1 MMKSHSNFTANL
13 YSGDSITYVVTFE
26 VAVVLCAIAI
36 IVSSALVLRH
46 IYRKVRRSRADLLFI
61 VLSISDIGVG
71 SLSQTSLGIFGM
83 AFLYIE
89 CNGTDSGTSNSNAIK
104 FTYATVFF
112 LLFPYTFSY
121 VVTTIVA
128 LDTLF
133 VVTKQHSYKNFITK
147 RRLMYILV
155 FFFATTIA
163 LCYWLVLV
171 ILAEARFIGAY
182 ITYTAFN
189 IALSITII
197 GAYIFI
203 LCFAFSHSK
212 NASHCKSNGN
222 RDFKRL
228 TKTIMFIFV
237 SQVICSFPFQI
248 CWSVPNIPL
257 QALIVPWVV
266 ILRNASS
273 LFNGIILLLGERRK
287 RKNKIRISKETG
299 FLKDLAKFPSA

>member
-1 MMKSHSNFTANL
+1 MMKNHSNVTANL
-13 YSGDSITYVVTFE
+13 YSGDSITYIVTFE

-61 VLSISDIGVG
+61 VLSISDMGVG
-71 SLSQTSLGIFGM
+71 SLSQTSLGIIGM
-83 AFLYIE
+83 WLLCIE
-89 CNGTDSGTSNSNAIK
+89 CYETMELVESK
-104 FTYATVFF
+104 YVVVFF
-112 LLFPYTFSY
+112 LFFPYTFSY

-171 ILAEARFIGAY
+171 ILTKAHFTAAY
-182 ITYTAFN
+182 ITYAAFN
-189 IALSITII
+189 IALSVTII

-248 CWSVPNIPL
+248 YWSAPNIPL
-257 QALIVPWVV
+257 PAQIFPWVL

>member
-1 MMKSHSNFTANL
+1 MKSHSNFTANL

-163 LCYWLVLV
+163 LCNWLVDV
-171 ILAEARFIGAY
+171 TLARDGINEAY

-189 IALSITII
+189 IALSIIII

-203 LCFAFSHSK
+203 LYFAYSHSQ

-228 TKTIMFIFV
+228 TKTIMFIFA

-248 CWSVPNIPL
+248 CWSVPNISLP
-257 QALIVPWVV
+257 ALIVPWLF

>member
-1 MMKSHSNFTANL
+1 MMKNHSNVTANL
-13 YSGDSITYVVTFE
+13 YSGHSITYVVTFE
-26 VAVVLCAIAI
+26 LAVVLGAIAI

-71 SLSQTSLGIFGM
+71 SLSQTSLGIVGM
-83 AFLYIE
+83 RWLCIE
-89 CNGTDSGTSNSNAIK
+89 CYGTMELELKHAV
-104 FTYATVFF
+104 AFF
-112 LLFPYTFSY
+112 LFFPYTFSY

-163 LCYWLVLV
+163 LCNWLVYV
-171 ILAEARFIGAY
+171 IRVRASFIEVY

-189 IALSITII
+189 IALSIIII

-203 LCFAFSHSK
+203 LCFAYSHSK

-228 TKTIMFIFV
+228 TKTIMFIFA

-248 CWSVPNIPL
+248 CWSVPSIRLP
-257 QALIVPWVV
+257 ALIVPWLF

>member
-1 MMKSHSNFTANL
+1 MMKNHSNVTTNL

-26 VAVVLCAIAI
+26 LAVVLGAIAI

-46 IYRKVRRSRADLLFI
+46 IYRKVRRSRADLLLI

-71 SLSQTSLGIFGM
+71 FLSQTSLGILGM
-83 AFLYIE
+83 MWWLCIE
-89 CNGTDSGTSNSNAIK
+89 CCVTTELK
-104 FTYATVFF
+104 FKYAVAFF
-112 LLFPYTFSY
+112 LFFPYTFSY

-133 VVTKQHSYKNFITK
+133 AVTKQHSYTNFITK

-155 FFFATTIA
+155 FFFATTIV
-163 LCYWLVLV
+163 LCNWLVGGH
-171 ILAEARFIGAY
+171 ANEAY
-182 ITYTAFN
+182 ITFTAFN
-189 IALSITII
+189 IALSIMII

-203 LCFAFSHSK
+203 LCFAYSHSK

-228 TKTIMFIFV
+228 TKTIMFIFAF
-237 SQVICSFPFQI
+237 QVICSFPFQI
-248 CWSVPNIPL
+248 SWSVPNKQLPI
-257 QALIVPWVV
+257 LIFPWFL

>member
-1 MMKSHSNFTANL
+1 MMKNHSNVTANL
-13 YSGDSITYVVTFE
+13 YSGDSITYIVTFE

-71 SLSQTSLGIFGM
+71 SLSQTSLGINEM
-83 AFLYIE
+83 CRRIHCHITSELSYSVIFLW
-89 CNGTDSGTSNSNAIK
+89 
-104 FTYATVFF
+104 F
-112 LLFPYTFSY
+112 FPYTFSY
-121 VVTTIVA
+121 TVTTIVA

-133 VVTKQHSYKNFITK
+133 VVTKQHSYTNFITK

-257 QALIVPWVV
+257 KALIVPWVV

>member
-1 MMKSHSNFTANL
+1 
-13 YSGDSITYVVTFE
+13 
-26 VAVVLCAIAI
+26 
-36 IVSSALVLRH
+36 
-46 IYRKVRRSRADLLFI
+46 
-61 VLSISDIGVG
+61 
-71 SLSQTSLGIFGM
+71 
-83 AFLYIE
+83 
-89 CNGTDSGTSNSNAIK
+89 
-104 FTYATVFF
+104 
-112 LLFPYTFSY
+112 
-121 VVTTIVA
+121 
-128 LDTLF
+128 
-133 VVTKQHSYKNFITK
+133 
-147 RRLMYILV
+147 MYILV

-163 LCYWLVLV
+163 LCNWLVDV
-171 ILAEARFIGAY
+171 TLARDGINEAY

-189 IALSITII
+189 IALSIIII

-203 LCFAFSHSK
+203 LYFAYSHSQ

-228 TKTIMFIFV
+228 TKTIMFIFA

-248 CWSVPNIPL
+248 CWSVPNISLP
-257 QALIVPWVV
+257 ALIVPWLF

>member
-1 MMKSHSNFTANL
+1 MMKSHSNVTANL
-13 YSGDSITYVVTFE
+13 YSGDSIAYLVTIE
-26 VAVVLCAIAI
+26 VAVALCAIAI

-71 SLSQTSLGIFGM
+71 SLSQTSLGIDEM
-83 AFLYIE
+83 CRRIHCHVTRELHYSVIFLW
-89 CNGTDSGTSNSNAIK
+89 
-104 FTYATVFF
+104 F
-112 LLFPYTFSY
+112 FPYTFSY
-121 VVTTIVA
+121 TVTTIVA

-133 VVTKQHSYKNFITK
+133 VVTKQHSYTNFITK

-163 LCYWLVLV
+163 LCIWLVDV
-171 ILAEARFIGAY
+171 TLARDGLNEAY
-182 ITYTAFN
+182 ITYIAFN
-189 IALSITII
+189 IALSIIII

-203 LCFAFSHSK
+203 LCFAYSHSQ

-248 CWSVPNIPL
+248 CLSVPNIPL
-257 QALIVPWVV
+257 PALIVPWVV

-273 LFNGIILLLGERRK
+273 LFNEIILLLGERRK

>member
-1 MMKSHSNFTANL
+1 MMKNHSNVTANL
-13 YSGDSITYVVTFE
+13 YSGHSITYIVTFE

-71 SLSQTSLGIFGM
+71 SLSQTSLGIYGM
-83 AFLYIE
+83 LSRIHCHITRELQYSVI
-89 CNGTDSGTSNSNAIK
+89 
-104 FTYATVFF
+104 F
-112 LLFPYTFSY
+112 LLFFPYTFSY
-121 VVTTIVA
+121 TVTTIVA

-133 VVTKQHSYKNFITK
+133 VVTKQHSYTNFITK

-163 LCYWLVLV
+163 LCYWLVYV
-171 ILAEARFIGAY
+171 MSAKARLIEAY
-182 ITYTAFN
+182 ITYTVFN

-203 LCFAFSHSK
+203 LCFAYSHSK

-257 QALIVPWVV
+257 LALIVPWVL

>member
-1 MMKSHSNFTANL
+1 
-13 YSGDSITYVVTFE
+13 
-26 VAVVLCAIAI
+26 
-36 IVSSALVLRH
+36 
-46 IYRKVRRSRADLLFI
+46 
-61 VLSISDIGVG
+61 
-71 SLSQTSLGIFGM
+71 
-83 AFLYIE
+83 
-89 CNGTDSGTSNSNAIK
+89 
-104 FTYATVFF
+104 
-112 LLFPYTFSY
+112 
-121 VVTTIVA
+121 
-128 LDTLF
+128 
-133 VVTKQHSYKNFITK
+133 
-147 RRLMYILV
+147 MYILV

-163 LCYWLVLV
+163 LCYWLVYV
-171 ILAEARFIGAY
+171 MSAKARLIEAY
-182 ITYTAFN
+182 ITYTVFN

-203 LCFAFSHSK
+203 LCFAYSHSK

-257 QALIVPWVV
+257 LALIVPWVL

>member
-1 MMKSHSNFTANL
+1 MMKNHSNVTANL
-13 YSGDSITYVVTFE
+13 YSGDSITYIVTFE

-71 SLSQTSLGIFGM
+71 SLSQTSLGINEM
-83 AFLYIE
+83 CRRIHCHITSELRYSVIFLW
-89 CNGTDSGTSNSNAIK
+89 
-104 FTYATVFF
+104 F
-112 LLFPYTFSY
+112 FPYTFSY
-121 VVTTIVA
+121 TVTTIVA

-133 VVTKQHSYKNFITK
+133 VVTKQHSYTNFITK

-163 LCYWLVLV
+163 LCYWLVYV
-171 ILAEARFIGAY
+171 MSDKARPIEAS
-182 ITYTAFN
+182 ITYTVFN

-203 LCFAFSHSK
+203 LCFAYSHSK

-257 QALIVPWVV
+257 KALIVPWVV

>member
-1 MMKSHSNFTANL
+1 MSNNPNVTVNPYL
-13 YSGDSITYVVTFE
+13 GESVTYIVTFE
-26 VAVVLCAIAI
+26 VVTSLISIIIIVTSGLVLC
-36 IVSSALVLRH
+36 H
-46 IYRKVRRSRADLLFI
+46 IYSKVRKSRADFLFFI
-61 VLSISDIGVG
+61 LSISDIWIGWLTLMFMETYILCLHIKCRNIGV
-71 SLSQTSLGIFGM
+71 LPYPALFSLG
-83 AFLYIE
+83 
-89 CNGTDSGTSNSNAIK
+89 
-104 FTYATVFF
+104 
-112 LLFPYTFSY
+112 FPYIFSCI
-121 VVTTIVA
+121 VTTIVA
-128 LDTLF
+128 VDRLF
-133 VVTKQHSYKNFITK
+133 VVKKQCSYTNFITK
-147 RRLMYILV
+147 RRLMCILV

-163 LCYWLVLV
+163 LCYWLAHV
-171 ILAEARFIGAY
+171 ILTKAHSTAAY
-182 ITYTAFN
+182 ITYAAFN

-248 CWSVPNIPL
+248 YWSAPNIPL
-257 QALIVPWVV
+257 PAQIFPWVL

-299 FLKDLAKFPSA
+299 FLKDLAKFPSP

>member
-1 MMKSHSNFTANL
+1 MKSHSNVTANL
-13 YSGDSITYVVTFE
+13 YSGDSIAYLVTIE
-26 VAVVLCAIAI
+26 VAVALCAIAI

-61 VLSISDIGVG
+61 ALSISDIGVG
-71 SLSQTSLGIFGM
+71 SLSQTSLGILGK
-83 AFLYIE
+83 AILCIE
-89 CNGTDSGTSNSNAIK
+89 CNGTDSNSNA
-104 FTYATVFF
+104 TGVAHAVGFF
-112 LLFPYTFSY
+112 LFFPYTFSY

-163 LCYWLVLV
+163 LCNCLVDV
-171 ILAEARFIGAY
+171 THARDGINEAY

-189 IALSITII
+189 IALSIIII

-203 LCFAFSHSK
+203 LCFAYSHSQ

-237 SQVICSFPFQI
+237 SQVICIFPLQI
-248 CWSVPNIPL
+248 CLASNIPL
-257 QALIVPWVV
+257 PSLMIPWLF

-287 RKNKIRISKETG
+287 RKNKIRISKETF

>member
-1 MMKSHSNFTANL
+1 MMKNHSNVTTNL

-26 VAVVLCAIAI
+26 LAVVLCAIAI

-46 IYRKVRRSRADLLFI
+46 IYRKVRRSRADLLLI

-71 SLSQTSLGIFGM
+71 FLSQTSLGILGM
-83 AFLYIE
+83 MWWLCIE
-89 CNGTDSGTSNSNAIK
+89 CCVTTELK
-104 FTYATVFF
+104 FKYAVAFF
-112 LLFPYTFSY
+112 LFFPYTFSY

-133 VVTKQHSYKNFITK
+133 AVTKQHSYTNIITK
-147 RRLMYILV
+147 KRLMYILV
-155 FFFATTIA
+155 FFF
-163 LCYWLVLV
+163 CYNYCSMQLVSRRSRQWSLHH
-171 ILAEARFIGAY
+171 FH
-182 ITYTAFN
+182 N
-189 IALSITII
+189 IALSIMII
-197 GAYIFI
+197 GAYIFT
-203 LCFAFSHSK
+203 LCFAYSHSK

-228 TKTIMFIFV
+228 TKTIMFIFAF
-237 SQVICSFPFQI
+237 QVICSFPFQI
-248 CWSVPNIPL
+248 SWSVPNKQLPI
-257 QALIVPWVV
+257 LIFPWFL

>member
-1 MMKSHSNFTANL
+1 M
-13 YSGDSITYVVTFE
+13 
-26 VAVVLCAIAI
+26 C
-36 IVSSALVLRH
+36 
-46 IYRKVRRSRADLLFI
+46 
-61 VLSISDIGVG
+61 
-71 SLSQTSLGIFGM
+71 
-83 AFLYIE
+83 
-89 CNGTDSGTSNSNAIK
+89 
-104 FTYATVFF
+104 
-112 LLFPYTFSY
+112 
-121 VVTTIVA
+121 
-128 LDTLF
+128 
-133 VVTKQHSYKNFITK
+133 
-147 RRLMYILV
+147 ILV

-163 LCYWLVLV
+163 LCYWLAHV
-171 ILAEARFIGAY
+171 ILTKAHSTAAY
-182 ITYTAFN
+182 ITYAAFS

-248 CWSVPNIPL
+248 YWSAPNIPL
-257 QALIVPWVV
+257 PAQIFPWVL

>member
-1 MMKSHSNFTANL
+1 MMKSHSNVTANL
-13 YSGDSITYVVTFE
+13 YSGDSIAYLVTIE
-26 VAVVLCAIAI
+26 VAVALCAIAI

-71 SLSQTSLGIFGM
+71 SLSQTSLGISGM
-83 AFLYIE
+83 CSHIHCHMTRELHYSVLFLW
-89 CNGTDSGTSNSNAIK
+89 
-104 FTYATVFF
+104 F
-112 LLFPYTFSY
+112 FPYTFSY
-121 VVTTIVA
+121 TVTTIVA

-133 VVTKQHSYKNFITK
+133 VVTKQHSYTNFITK

-163 LCYWLVLV
+163 LCNCLVDV
-171 ILAEARFIGAY
+171 THARDGINEAY

-189 IALSITII
+189 IALSIIII

-203 LCFAFSHSK
+203 LCFAYSHSQ

-237 SQVICSFPFQI
+237 SQVICIFPLQI
-248 CWSVPNIPL
+248 CLASNIPL
-257 QALIVPWVV
+257 PSLMIPWLF

-287 RKNKIRISKETG
+287 RKNKIRISKEIF

>member
-1 MMKSHSNFTANL
+1 MMKNHSNVTANL
-13 YSGDSITYVVTFE
+13 YSGDSITYIVTFE

-71 SLSQTSLGIFGM
+71 SLSQTSLGIYKMCRHIHCLLTREFSYSVI
-83 AFLYIE
+83 FLW
-89 CNGTDSGTSNSNAIK
+89 
-104 FTYATVFF
+104 F
-112 LLFPYTFSY
+112 FPYTFSY
-121 VVTTIVA
+121 TVTTIVA

-133 VVTKQHSYKNFITK
+133 VVTKQHSYTNFITK

-171 ILAEARFIGAY
+171 ILTKAHFTAAY

-257 QALIVPWVV
+257 NALIVPWVV

>member
-1 MMKSHSNFTANL
+1 MMKNHSNVTANL
-13 YSGDSITYVVTFE
+13 YSGDSITYIVTFE

-71 SLSQTSLGIFGM
+71 SLSQTSLGIYGM
-83 AFLYIE
+83 LSRIHCHITRELQYSVI
-89 CNGTDSGTSNSNAIK
+89 
-104 FTYATVFF
+104 F
-112 LLFPYTFSY
+112 LLFFPYTFSY
-121 VVTTIVA
+121 TVTTIVA

-133 VVTKQHSYKNFITK
+133 VVTKQHSYTNFITK

-237 SQVICSFPFQI
+237 SQVICSFPFQM
-248 CWSVPNIPL
+248 CLSVPNIPL
-257 QALIVPWVV
+257 PALIVPWVV

>member
-1 MMKSHSNFTANL
+1 MMKNHSNVTANL
-13 YSGDSITYVVTFE
+13 YSGDSITYIVTFE

-71 SLSQTSLGIFGM
+71 SLSQTSLGISGM
-83 AFLYIE
+83 CSHIHCHMTRELHYSVLFLW
-89 CNGTDSGTSNSNAIK
+89 
-104 FTYATVFF
+104 F
-112 LLFPYTFSY
+112 FPYTFSY
-121 VVTTIVA
+121 TVTTIVA

-133 VVTKQHSYKNFITK
+133 VVTKQHSYTNFITK

-171 ILAEARFIGAY
+171 ILAKARFIGAY

-257 QALIVPWVV
+257 NALIVPWVV

>member
-1 MMKSHSNFTANL
+1 MMKNHSNVTANL
-13 YSGDSITYVVTFE
+13 YSGDSITYIVTFE
-26 VAVVLCAIAI
+26 VAVVLSAIAI

-71 SLSQTSLGIFGM
+71 SLSQTSLGIYEMCRHIHCLLTREFGYSVI
-83 AFLYIE
+83 FLW
-89 CNGTDSGTSNSNAIK
+89 
-104 FTYATVFF
+104 F
-112 LLFPYTFSY
+112 FPYTFSY
-121 VVTTIVA
+121 TVTTIVA

-133 VVTKQHSYKNFITK
+133 VVTKQHSYTNFITK
-147 RRLMYILV
+147 RRLMCILV

-163 LCYWLVLV
+163 LCYWLVHV
-171 ILAEARFIGAY
+171 ILTKAHSTAAY
-182 ITYTAFN
+182 ITYAAFS

-248 CWSVPNIPL
+248 YWSAPNIPL
-257 QALIVPWVV
+257 PAQIFPWVL

>member
-1 MMKSHSNFTANL
+1 MMKNHSNVTANL
-13 YSGDSITYVVTFE
+13 FSGHLTTYLVTFE
-26 VAVVLCAIAI
+26 LTVVLGAIAI
-36 IVSSALVLRH
+36 IASSALVLRH

-71 SLSQTSLGIFGM
+71 SLSQLSLAILGYGV
-83 AFLYIE
+83 AASCIE
-89 CNGTDSGTSNSNAIK
+89 CNGTVEVELVYS
-104 FTYATVFF
+104 FVFF
-112 LLFPYTFSY
+112 LFFPYTFSY

-163 LCYWLVLV
+163 LCLWLVSV
-171 ILAEARFIGAY
+171 MLARVRRARINEAG

-189 IALSITII
+189 IALSIIII

-203 LCFAFSHSK
+203 LCFAYSHSQ

-228 TKTIMFIFV
+228 TKTMMFIFV
-237 SQVICSFPFQI
+237 SQVICIFPLQI
-248 CWSVPNIPL
+248 YLASNIPL
-257 QALIVPWVV
+257 PPLMIPWLF

>member
-1 MMKSHSNFTANL
+1 MMKNHSNVTANL
-13 YSGDSITYVVTFE
+13 YSGDSITYIVTFE

-71 SLSQTSLGIFGM
+71 SLSQTSLGIAEMCRHIHCLLTREFRYSVI
-83 AFLYIE
+83 FLW
-89 CNGTDSGTSNSNAIK
+89 
-104 FTYATVFF
+104 F
-112 LLFPYTFSY
+112 FPYTFSY
-121 VVTTIVA
+121 TVTTIVA

-133 VVTKQHSYKNFITK
+133 VVTKQHSYTNFITK

-171 ILAEARFIGAY
+171 ILTEARFIAAY

-237 SQVICSFPFQI
+237 SQVICIFPLQI
-248 CWSVPNIPL
+248 CLASNIPL
-257 QALIVPWVV
+257 PSLMIPWLF

>member
-1 MMKSHSNFTANL
+1 MMKNHSNVTANL
-13 YSGDSITYVVTFE
+13 YSGYSITYIVTFE

-71 SLSQTSLGIFGM
+71 SLSQTSLGISGM
-83 AFLYIE
+83 CIHIHCHMTTELLYPVTFLW
-89 CNGTDSGTSNSNAIK
+89 
-104 FTYATVFF
+104 F
-112 LLFPYTFSY
+112 FPYIFSY
-121 VVTTIVA
+121 TVTTIVA

-133 VVTKQHSYKNFITK
+133 VVTKQHSYTNFITK

-163 LCYWLVLV
+163 LCHWSAYV
-171 ILAEARFIGAY
+171 IPAKAPFIEAF
-182 ITYTAFN
+182 ITYLLFN

-203 LCFAFSHSK
+203 LCFAYSHSK

-237 SQVICSFPFQI
+237 SQVICSFPIQI
-248 CWSVPNIPL
+248 CWTVPNISLPPP
-257 QALIVPWVV
+257 IVMWVL